1 MHQGFDMKLCLKCET
16 PHEKSGKYCCRSCAN
31 SRVFSE
37 TAIEKKRSKSKEFW
51 SQFDVAG
58 RKAHH
63 KEKMLKYD
71 FDEHQR
77 KVQEA
82 NLKNSWDRP
91 YEEMQHGS
99 LRKRLLHERNNTCEE
114 CGCKGEYNG
123 KPLSL
128 ELEHVDGNRNNNKI
142 ENLKILCPNCHSQTP
157 TFRGRNVRLRNLAK
171 RNIPREQSR

>member
-1 MHQGFDMKLCLKCET
+1 MKLCLRCET

-37 TAIEKKRSKSKEFW
+37 TAIEKKRVKSLEFW
-51 SQFDVAG
+51 SQFDEQG
-58 RKAHH
+58 RKDHN

-71 FDEHQR
+71 FVAHQK
-77 KVQEA
+77 KVQET
-82 NLKNSWDRP
+82 NLKTSWNRP
-91 YEEMQHGS
+91 YESMHHS
-99 LRKRLLHERNNTCEE
+99 ALRKRILHERNNTCEE

-128 ELEHVDGNRNNNKI
+128 ELEHVDGNSKNNKI

-171 RNIPREQSR
+171 RNIPENPSKVHGRDC

>member
-1 MHQGFDMKLCLKCET
+1 MSLKDIVENDPVLKELDKEIEDLNRNASERMIKEHPYTVEILEKYGFNPNNLTKEEL
-16 PHEKSGKYCCRSCAN
+16 
-31 SRVFSE
+31 
-37 TAIEKKRSKSKEFW
+37 IEKKRSKSKEFW

-128 ELEHVDGNRNNNKI
+128 ELEHVDGNNRNNVKY
-142 ENLKILCPNCHSQTP
+142 
-157 TFRGRNVRLRNLAK
+157 A
-171 RNIPREQSR
+171 